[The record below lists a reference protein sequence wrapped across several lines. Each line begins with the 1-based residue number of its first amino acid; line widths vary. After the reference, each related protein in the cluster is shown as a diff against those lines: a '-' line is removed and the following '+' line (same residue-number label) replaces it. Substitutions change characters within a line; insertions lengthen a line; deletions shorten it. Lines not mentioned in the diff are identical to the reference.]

1 MRVLLGDTMLGRRQ
15 VVHNLFAV
23 MASLSFAG
31 GARRARADVP
41 MIFDETLRAAI
52 PHGTRLRIVAETGK
66 PAVAGGPYLWHAAPD
81 GGACFGAPDGG
92 WIYVSNSEMGRKRGG
107 AGALRFDAGGNVVD
121 SYSILQ
127 GTSVNCAGGKT
138 PWGTWLSC
146 EENGDVGLV
155 YECDPSGKGSA
166 VVRPGLGACNHEAAA
181 IDPVTGICYLT
192 EDRPDGCLYRFVPQS
207 SGDLSSGRLEVAVSS
222 GDRLTW
228 TAVPDPSGV
237 SAPMRK
243 QIPGAAIFKGGE
255 GIVHTEGK
263 IFFTTKGDNRVW
275 SYTLATGEIAVI
287 YDAAATATPIL
298 RGVDNIEVSP
308 SGELLIAEDGGD
320 MQIVAL
326 GRDYKPYALVTLQGH
341 DNSEI
346 AGPAFS
352 PDGKRL
358 YFSSQR
364 GIGGKSETG
373 LTYELAFA

>member
-1 MRVLLGDTMLGRRQ
+1 MLGRRQ
-15 VVHNLFAV
+15 FVHNLFAV
-23 MASLSFAG
+23 MASVSFAG
-31 GARRARADVP
+31 AARRAHADVP
-41 MIFDETLRAAI
+41 TVFDDTLRATI
-52 PHGTRLRIVAETGK
+52 PQGTRLRIVAETGK
-66 PAVAGGPYLWHAAPD
+66 PAVSGGSYLWHAAPD

-107 AGALRFDAGGNVVD
+107 VGALRFDAGGNVID
-121 SYSILQ
+121 SYPILQ
-127 GTSVNCAGGKT
+127 GTSTNCAGGKT

-146 EENGDVGLV
+146 EENGDIGLV
-155 YECDPSGKGSA
+155 YECDPSGKRA
-166 VVRPGLGACNHEAAA
+166 AIVRPGLGACNHEAAA
-181 IDPVTGICYLT
+181 IDPGTGICYLT
-192 EDRPDGCLYRFVPQS
+192 EDRPDGCLYRFVPQV
-207 SGDLSSGRLEVAVSS
+207 SGDLSNGRLEVAVSN

-228 TAVPDPSGV
+228 TAVPDPSGAM
-237 SAPMRK
+237 APMRK
-243 QIPGAAIFKGGE
+243 QVPGAATFRGGE
-255 GIVHTEGK
+255 GIVHAGGK
-263 IFFTTKGDNRVW
+263 VYFTTKVDNRVW

-287 YDAAATATPIL
+287 YDASTSDTPIL

-326 GRDYKPYALVTLQGH
+326 GRDYKPYALVTLHGH

-364 GIGGKSETG
+364 GTGGRSETG
-373 LTYELAFA
+373 LTYELTFA